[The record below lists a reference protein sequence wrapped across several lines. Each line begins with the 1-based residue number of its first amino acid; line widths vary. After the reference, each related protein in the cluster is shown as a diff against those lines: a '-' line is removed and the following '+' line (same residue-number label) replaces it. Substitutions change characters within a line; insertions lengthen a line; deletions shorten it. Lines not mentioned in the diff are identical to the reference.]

1 MRIWLLD
8 KSKNTS
14 TYENRRFCEEA
25 NKIGIDFSF
34 VAVDDFDLIVASDT
48 HYDTPYDGQPGN
60 GVDCLIPRLGSG
72 ATYFALSA
80 LRHLEQGGIFTL
92 NSSRSIE
99 VGRDKLA
106 TIQCLAGNNIPIP
119 KTMLAKFPFN
129 VGIVDAEFAYP
140 VIVKLVSGSR
150 GRGIFLC
157 ENRGQMEDLGELIEI
172 SSGSTVN
179 VIIQEF
185 VSSSRGKDIRVIVVG
200 GRAIGAMLRIAREGM
215 YKANFSRGGSVQNY
229 ELNPAMEWLA
239 VESSKTIGLDI
250 AGVDLLFDG
259 DNYKVCEVNCAPG
272 FEGFEH
278 ATGINV
284 PMEIYQYIQVRL
296 EGILSKEKNIE
307 QKIY

>member
-1 MRIWLLD
+1 MKIWLLD
-8 KSKNTS
+8 KSKNIDS
-14 TYENRRFCEEA
+14 YENRRFSEEA
-25 NKIGIDFSF
+25 VKLGIDFSF

-48 HYDTPYDGQPGN
+48 HYGTPYDERPGKEI
-60 GVDCLIPRLGSG
+60 DCLISRLGSG

-92 NSSRSIE
+92 NPSRSVE

-129 VGIVDAEFAYP
+129 VGVVDAEFDYP

-150 GRGIFLC
+150 GRGIVLC
-157 ENRGQMEDLGELIEI
+157 ENRGQMEDLGELLEI
-172 SSGSTVN
+172 STGASFN

-200 GRAIGAMLRIAREGM
+200 SRAIGGMLRIAGEGM
-215 YKANFSRGGSVQNY
+215 YKANYSRGGTVSKF
-229 ELNPAMEWLA
+229 ELNPTVEWLA
-239 VESSKTIGLDI
+239 VESAKTIGLDI

-259 DNYKVCEVNCAPG
+259 DNYRVCEVNCAPG
-272 FEGFEH
+272 FEGFEI

-296 EGILSKEKNIE
+296 EGILSKTKV
-307 QKIY
+307 Y